1 MNDMK
6 YKAVI
11 IDDESYCVNKII
23 RSLAD
28 YPEITITGTASNASD
43 GSILIMQTQ
52 PDLIFADVE
61 MPGESGLDMMQQL
74 EYRLN
79 WDVHVIFHTAYN
91 HYLLDALRIAA
102 FDFLL
107 KPYQDK
113 EFDGMMQ
120 RWFSHLNKGN
130 IFLKQNGNT
139 DSNKEKRFLVSSSDG
154 YQLCKTAHF
163 VYAEY
168 VSSSKIWSV
177 KLSNETTVFLKRG
190 TKADDILKLAGY
202 FIQISQYCIVN
213 CNFLLLTKNDCCVMI
228 PPFDKLKFKVTRKFY
243 KELHEKFEGI

>member
-1 MNDMK
+1 MNDIK

-11 IDDESYCVNKII
+11 IDDENHCIDRI
-23 RSLAD
+23 MRSLSN
-28 YPEITITGTASNASD
+28 YSEITVTGTACNATD
-43 GSILIMQTQ
+43 GSRLIMQMQ

-79 WDVHVIFHTAYN
+79 WDVHVVFHTAHN
-91 HYLLDALRIAA
+91 HYLLDALRTAA

-107 KPYQDK
+107 KPYQDN
-113 EFDGMMQ
+113 EFNGMMQ
-120 RWFSHLNKGN
+120 RWFSHLNRENVVFKH
-130 IFLKQNGNT
+130 NGN
-139 DSNKEKRFLVSSSDG
+139 SNSNNERRFMLSSGEG
-154 YQLCKTAHF
+154 YQLCKTEHF

-168 VSSSKIWSV
+168 ISSSKIWSV
-177 KLSNETTVFLKRG
+177 KLSNESTVYLKRG
-190 TKADDILKLAGY
+190 TKAEDILKLAGC

-213 CNFLLLTKNDCCVMI
+213 CNYLLLTKNDYCVMT

-243 KELHEKFEGI
+243 KNLYEKFEGI